1 MSNNN
6 NKYGNA
12 ATLVAIIG
20 LLMVLS
26 WLMVDVTFPAFEYA
40 SDDLR
45 RPLVPLQEFNS
56 ISEYSSRFLWDYR
69 TLDLT
74 GQAFVMVAATIG
86 CLALL
91 KSTEDLY

>member
-1 MSNNN
+1 MSNNID
-6 NKYGNA
+6 KYGNV

-26 WLMVDVTFPAFEYA
+26 WLFVDVNFPAFEYA
-40 SDDLR
+40 SDDLH

-56 ISEYSSRFLWDYR
+56 ISTYSSRFLWDNR
-69 TLDLT
+69 SLDLT
-74 GQAFVMVAATIG
+74 AQAFVMVAATIG

-91 KSTEDLY
+91 KSTEDVY